1 MACDALGK
9 FNYRAM
15 QVAVLLLIAGTIL
28 GALWADV
35 VWGRF
40 WSWDRKEVWS
50 LVSIV
55 VYMVILHGR
64 SARWF
69 GNFGLAAGSVV
80 GFTSIVMTWYGLNY
94 ILPGGLHTYGKGEGG
109 IGYVI
114 AATGLNWLL
123 LVAATVRYN
132 LETRRARKVS

>member
-1 MACDALGK
+1 
-9 FNYRAM
+9 M

-50 LVSIV
+50 LVSIM

-69 GNFGLAAGSVV
+69 GNFGLAVGSVV
-80 GFTSIVMTWYGLNY
+80 GFTAIVMTWYGLNY
-94 ILPGGLHTYGKGEGG
+94 VLPGGLHTYGRGEGG
-109 IGYVI
+109 ILYVG
-114 AATGLNWLL
+114 AAVLCNWLL
-123 LVAATVRYN
+123 AAAAVVRYN
-132 LETRRARKVS
+132 VQARRARKGTEA